1 MDNTSKT
8 VIHIPKLK
16 AGQYLSLFHIFWIL
30 FKNLTDLQK
39 VIELCFGKKHQNAK
53 NLKIEYQQ
61 RSVKLK
67 CLLYIFCHFIQ
78 QNLII

>member
-1 MDNTSKT
+1 MVNTSKT

-39 VIELCFGKKHQNAK
+39 VIQIKMSFALVK
-53 NLKIEYQQ
+53 NIKMLKI
-61 RSVKLK
+61 
-67 CLLYIFCHFIQ
+67 
-78 QNLII
+78 